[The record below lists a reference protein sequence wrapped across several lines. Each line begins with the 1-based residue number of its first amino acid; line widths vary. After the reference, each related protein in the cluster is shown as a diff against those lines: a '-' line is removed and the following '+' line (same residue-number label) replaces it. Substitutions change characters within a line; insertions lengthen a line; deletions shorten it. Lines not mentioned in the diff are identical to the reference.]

1 MSDRNAPA
9 EGIYTR
15 RLRHRTE
22 HVVVIVLT
30 ADEAENIADAL
41 GRTAAMVELDPPY
54 ADVIARRWQEHT
66 GVLPTREDGT
76 PVDFTT
82 KAR

>member
-1 MSDRNAPA
+1 MSDRNSPA

-41 GRTAAMVELDPPY
+41 GHDDAGGEDL
-54 ADVIARRWQEHT
+54 RRWADE
-66 GVLPTREDGT
+66 
-76 PVDFTT
+76 
-82 KAR
+82 ARQLDNPEETNR